1 MGTHQETEYGG
12 KISFKNPLGI
22 RHDRLSWRHCR
33 LCRFCFRISQLSCRN
48 LESNLRSNGNVLS
61 TYALHQ
67 FEGTIRNELHQRSP
81 EIHWTFRTFHDNYQP
96 FSCDLLL
103 CSTHLS
109 ITFLCC

>member
-1 MGTHQETEYGG
+1 MVEKLALKIHLAFAMIGLVGG
-12 KISFKNPLGI
+12 IAGFVAFVFAFHNFHAGKQKTRQFTRQDSFVLTNL
-22 RHDRLSWRHCR
+22 L
-33 LCRFCFRISQLSCRN
+33 FRN

-96 FSCDLLL
+96 FR
-103 CSTHLS
+103 
-109 ITFLCC
+109 